1 MESEY
6 KNQIGDDTVI
16 ACCSHRLLARTARHL
31 IAVALVGAVFNFPA
45 IAAVSP
51 FTNAENAVPASIDER
66 RLWWSGDEIVDVYA
80 RAGLLYADDAATAY
94 VQGVVDRLFPE
105 FKGKMI
111 VHLLKASDLNAF
123 AVANGHVYVNIG
135 LLARFENEAQLAT
148 VLGHEGT
155 HFTHRHSLR
164 EQNKAENATGFAS
177 VVGIIG
183 IPARSFVASSIL
195 GYSRELETE
204 ADTGGYRRLAAA
216 GYDVHEAP
224 KVFEHLIRD
233 IEAENIQAPY
243 FFSTHP
249 KLQDRVDNMKRL
261 SAKATPG
268 GGLENIKR
276 LSANAAPGGGGTS
289 KAEYAAATAKIRV
302 DNLEALLS
310 MDRAKQALIML
321 EEPERLA
328 DLPPSGS
335 YYLGEAYRRRGQPGD
350 LALAEQAYQK
360 AIQVAPDFA
369 PSYRALGMLC
379 LNAKNWSEA
388 QSYFERYLALT
399 PDAKDRK
406 YVESYIK
413 IAKEKAASQ

>member
-1 MESEY
+1 M
-6 KNQIGDDTVI
+6 NQIGDDIVI
-16 ACCSHRLLARTARHL
+16 ACCSHRLPARSARHL
-31 IAVALVGAVFNFPA
+31 VAGALVSVVFSGPVV
-45 IAAVSP
+45 AAVSP
-51 FTNAENAVPASIDER
+51 FTSAENAVPDSTDER
-66 RLWWSGDEIVDVYA
+66 RLWWSGDEGVEFYA
-80 RAGLLYADDAATAY
+80 RSGRLYADENATAY
-94 VQGVVDRLFPE
+94 VQRVVDQLFPE

-111 VHLLKASDLNAF
+111 VHLIKASDLNAF
-123 AVANGHVYVNIG
+123 VVPNGHIFVNIG

-155 HFTHRHSLR
+155 HFTHRHALR
-164 EQNKAENATGFAS
+164 EQHKAENVTGFAS
-177 VVGIIG
+177 LVGHIG
-183 IPARSFVASSIL
+183 IPARSLAASSIL

-204 ADTGGYRRLAAA
+204 ADTVGFRRLAAA

-224 KVFEHLIRD
+224 KAFQHLMRD
-233 IEAENIQAPY
+233 VEAEDIQAPY
-243 FFSTHP
+243 FYSTHP
-249 KLQDRVDNMKRL
+249 KLQDRLDNMNRLSAKAAPGRPESMKRL
-261 SAKATPG
+261 SAD
-268 GGLENIKR
+268 
-276 LSANAAPGGGGTS
+276 AAPAGGGTS
-289 KAEYAAATAKIRV
+289 KSEYAAAMAKIKV

-335 YYLGEAYRRRGQPGD
+335 YYLGEAYRRRGDPGD

-360 AIQVAPDFA
+360 AIQADPEFA
-369 PSYRALGMLC
+369 PTYRALGMLC
-379 LNAKNWSEA
+379 LQAKKWGEA
-388 QSYFERYLALT
+388 QTYFERYLALL